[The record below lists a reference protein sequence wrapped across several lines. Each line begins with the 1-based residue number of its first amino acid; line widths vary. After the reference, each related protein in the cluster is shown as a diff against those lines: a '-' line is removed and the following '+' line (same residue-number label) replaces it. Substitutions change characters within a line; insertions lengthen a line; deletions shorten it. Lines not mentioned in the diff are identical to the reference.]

1 MTEPTDERIAAAEH
15 ALREFAQ
22 GAGGIQK
29 ARSERHADIL
39 ARILRECHGSPLR
52 PRAVESPEVVD
63 ALLDGTDALR
73 WKADRERQSVERAA
87 ADSQECARRE
97 ARAAA
102 YEAHADAILHLDR
115 EIGV

>member
-1 MTEPTDERIAAAEH
+1 MTEPSDERIAAAEH

-22 GAGGIQK
+22 AAQGCEK

-39 ARILRECHGSPLR
+39 ARIQRESQGSPLR
-52 PRAVESPEVVD
+52 TRAIQSPELVD

-73 WKADRERQSVERAA
+73 WKADGERQSV
-87 ADSQECARRE
+87 ADNGEFALRE

-102 YEAHADAILHLDR
+102 YEAQADAILQLDR
-115 EIGV
+115 KIGV

>member
-15 ALREFAQ
+15 ALREFARA
-22 GAGGIQK
+22 AGGTEK

-39 ARILRECHGSPLR
+39 ARILRESHGSPLR
-52 PRAVESPEVVD
+52 LRALESPELVD

-73 WKADRERQSVERAA
+73 WKADGERQSVERAA
-87 ADSQECARRE
+87 ADSHEFAQRE

>member
-22 GAGGIQK
+22 TAGDSEK
-29 ARSERHADIL
+29 ARSERHADVL
-39 ARILRECHGSPLR
+39 ARTVREGQGSPLR
-52 PRAVESPEVVD
+52 THAIENPELVE

-73 WKADRERQSVERAA
+73 WKADGERQSVERAA
-87 ADSQECARRE
+87 EDGQESARRE

>member
-22 GAGGIQK
+22 TAGGHDR

-39 ARILRECHGSPLR
+39 ARILRDGQGSPLR
-52 PRAVESPEVVD
+52 VRALQSPELVD

-73 WKADRERQSVERAA
+73 WKADGERQSVERAA
-87 ADSQECARRE
+87 VDSLESARRE

>member
-15 ALREFAQ
+15 ALREFARV
-22 GAGGIQK
+22 AGGTEK

-39 ARILRECHGSPLR
+39 ARILRESHGSPLR
-52 PRAVESPEVVD
+52 HRALESPEVVD

-73 WKADRERQSVERAA
+73 WKADGERQSVERAA
-87 ADSQECARRE
+87 ADGQDTAQRE
-97 ARAAA
+97 AKAAR